1 MNRQEPVID
10 ANAKPYK
17 TLTERVTLSWKELLG
32 LKPAAGPQEPT
43 LGLEPESPAAP
54 AATPQA
60 VPAAAAPKGPEVTVP
75 PPDALAPKPFEP
87 QPLVLSEEEMKAI
100 IERLTPRIEASVR
113 EGLRDVLDLSVS
125 NAVAR
130 MKGDLERTLS
140 SLVAQAIEREIKSLR
155 VDDIVK
161 R

>member
-32 LKPAAGPQEPT
+32 LKPAASPQEPT
-43 LGLEPESPAAP
+43 LGLEPES
-54 AATPQA
+54 A
-60 VPAAAAPKGPEVTVP
+60 VPPAAAPQVQASAPKGPEVTVP
-75 PPDALAPKPFEP
+75 SADALAPKPSEP
-87 QPLVLSEEEMKAI
+87 QPLVLSEEEKKAI
-100 IERLTPRIEASVR
+100 IERLTPGIEASVR

-140 SLVAQAIEREIKSLR
+140 SLVTQAIEREIKSLK

>member
-17 TLTERVTLSWKELLG
+17 TLTDRVTLSWKELLG

-43 LGLEPESPAAP
+43 LGLEPENGAP
-54 AATPQA
+54 APTAPA
-60 VPAAAAPKGPEVTVP
+60 VPAAVRQVQEVTVP
-75 PPDALAPKPFEP
+75 PPEALAPKPFEP
-87 QPLVLSEEEMKAI
+87 QPLVLSEDEKKAI
-100 IERLTPRIEASVR
+100 IERLSPKIEAAVR
-113 EGLRDVLDLSVS
+113 EGLRDALDLSVA
-125 NAVAR
+125 NAVTR
-130 MKGDLERTLS
+130 MKADLERTLS
-140 SLVAQAIEREIKSLR
+140 ALVAQSVEREIQTLK

>member
-43 LGLEPESPAAP
+43 LGRAPESAAAP
-54 AATPQA
+54 AAAPKVQA
-60 VPAAAAPKGPEVTVP
+60 SAPKGPEVTVP
-75 PPDALAPKPFEP
+75 PADALAPKPFEP
-87 QPLVLSEEEMKAI
+87 QPLVLSEEEKKAI
-100 IERLTPRIEASVR
+100 IERLTPGIEASVR

-140 SLVAQAIEREIKSLR
+140 SLVTQAIEREIKSLK

>member
-32 LKPAAGPQEPT
+32 LKPAAGPQDPT
-43 LGLEPESPAAP
+43 LGLEPESAAAP
-54 AATPQA
+54 AAAPKVQA
-60 VPAAAAPKGPEVTVP
+60 SAPKGPEVTVP
-75 PPDALAPKPFEP
+75 PADALAPKPFEP
-87 QPLVLSEEEMKAI
+87 QPLVLSEEEKKAI
-100 IERLTPRIEASVR
+100 IERLTPGIEASVR

-140 SLVAQAIEREIKSLR
+140 SLVTQAIEREIKSLK

>member
-1 MNRQEPVID
+1 M
-10 ANAKPYK
+10 
-17 TLTERVTLSWKELLG
+17 
-32 LKPAAGPQEPT
+32 
-43 LGLEPESPAAP
+43 
-54 AATPQA
+54 
-60 VPAAAAPKGPEVTVP
+60 
-75 PPDALAPKPFEP
+75 
-87 QPLVLSEEEMKAI
+87 
-100 IERLTPRIEASVR
+100 R

-155 VDDIVK
+155 VVDIVK

>member
-43 LGLEPESPAAP
+43 LGLEPESAAAP
-54 AATPQA
+54 AAAPKVQA
-60 VPAAAAPKGPEVTVP
+60 SAPKGPEVTVP
-75 PPDALAPKPFEP
+75 PADALAPKPFEP
-87 QPLVLSEEEMKAI
+87 QPLVLSEEEKKAI
-100 IERLTPRIEASVR
+100 IERLTPGLEASVR

-140 SLVAQAIEREIKSLR
+140 SLVTQAIEREIKSLK

>member
-10 ANAKPYK
+10 ANSKPYK

-43 LGLEPESPAAP
+43 LGLEPESAAAP
-54 AATPQA
+54 AAAPKVQA
-60 VPAAAAPKGPEVTVP
+60 SAPKGPEVTVP
-75 PPDALAPKPFEP
+75 PADALAPKPFEP
-87 QPLVLSEEEMKAI
+87 QPLVLSEEEKKAI
-100 IERLTPRIEASVR
+100 IERLTPGLEASVR

-140 SLVAQAIEREIKSLR
+140 SLVTQAIEREIKSLK

>member
-43 LGLEPESPAAP
+43 LGLEPESAAPPAAP
-54 AATPQA
+54 KVQ
-60 VPAAAAPKGPEVTVP
+60 AAAPKGPEVTVP
-75 PPDALAPKPFEP
+75 PADALAPKPFEP
-87 QPLVLSEEEMKAI
+87 QPLVLSEEEKKAI
-100 IERLTPRIEASVR
+100 IERLTPGIEASVR

-140 SLVAQAIEREIKSLR
+140 SLVTQAIEREIKSLK
-155 VDDIVK
+155 VDDNVK

>member
-1 MNRQEPVID
+1 MP
-10 ANAKPYK
+10 
-17 TLTERVTLSWKELLG
+17 
-32 LKPAAGPQEPT
+32 PA
-43 LGLEPESPAAP
+43 
-54 AATPQA
+54 
-60 VPAAAAPKGPEVTVP
+60 
-75 PPDALAPKPFEP
+75 DALAPKPFEP
-87 QPLVLSEEEMKAI
+87 QPLVLSEEEKKAI
-100 IERLTPRIEASVR
+100 IERLTPGIEASVR

-140 SLVAQAIEREIKSLR
+140 SLVTQAIEREIKSLK

>member
-1 MNRQEPVID
+1 M
-10 ANAKPYK
+10 
-17 TLTERVTLSWKELLG
+17 
-32 LKPAAGPQEPT
+32 
-43 LGLEPESPAAP
+43 
-54 AATPQA
+54 
-60 VPAAAAPKGPEVTVP
+60 
-75 PPDALAPKPFEP
+75 
-87 QPLVLSEEEMKAI
+87 LSEEEKKAI

>member
-43 LGLEPESPAAP
+43 LGLEPESAAAP
-54 AATPQA
+54 AAAPKVQA
-60 VPAAAAPKGPEVTVP
+60 SAPKGPEVTVP
-75 PPDALAPKPFEP
+75 PADALAPKPFEP
-87 QPLVLSEEEMKAI
+87 QPLVLSEEEKKAI
-100 IERLTPRIEASVR
+100 IERLTPGIEASVR

-130 MKGDLERTLS
+130 MKGDLELS
-140 SLVAQAIEREIKSLR
+140 LIHI
-155 VDDIVK
+155 
-161 R
+161 

>member
-43 LGLEPESPAAP
+43 LGLEPESAAAP
-54 AATPQA
+54 AAAPKVQA
-60 VPAAAAPKGPEVTVP
+60 SAPKGPEAPVP
-75 PPDALAPKPFEP
+75 PADALAPKPFEP
-87 QPLVLSEEEMKAI
+87 QPLVLSEEEKKAI
-100 IERLTPRIEASVR
+100 IERLTPGIEASVR

-140 SLVAQAIEREIKSLR
+140 SLVTQAIEREIKSLK

>member
-43 LGLEPESPAAP
+43 LGLEPENPAAF
-54 AATPQA
+54 AAAPLA
-60 VPAAAAPKGPEVTVP
+60 VPAAPKGPEVTVP

-87 QPLVLSEEEMKAI
+87 QPLVLSEEEKKAI
-100 IERLTPRIEASVR
+100 IERLTPGIEASVR

-140 SLVAQAIEREIKSLR
+140 SLVTQAIEREIKSLK

>member
-32 LKPAAGPQEPT
+32 LKPAASPQEPT
-43 LGLEPESPAAP
+43 LGLEPES
-54 AATPQA
+54 A
-60 VPAAAAPKGPEVTVP
+60 VPPAAAPQVQASPKGPEVTVP
-75 PPDALAPKPFEP
+75 SADALAPKPFEP
-87 QPLVLSEEEMKAI
+87 QPLVLSEEEKKAI
-100 IERLTPRIEASVR
+100 IERLTPGIEASVR

-140 SLVAQAIEREIKSLR
+140 SLVTQAIEREIKSLK

>member
-1 MNRQEPVID
+1 MPS
-10 ANAKPYK
+10 A
-17 TLTERVTLSWKELLG
+17 
-32 LKPAAGPQEPT
+32 
-43 LGLEPESPAAP
+43 
-54 AATPQA
+54 
-60 VPAAAAPKGPEVTVP
+60 
-75 PPDALAPKPFEP
+75 DALAPKPFEP
-87 QPLVLSEEEMKAI
+87 QPLVLSEEEKKAI
-100 IERLTPRIEASVR
+100 IERLTPGIEASVR

-140 SLVAQAIEREIKSLR
+140 SLVTQAIEREIKSLK

>member
-32 LKPAAGPQEPT
+32 LKPAASPQEPT
-43 LGLEPESPAAP
+43 LGLEPES
-54 AATPQA
+54 A
-60 VPAAAAPKGPEVTVP
+60 VPPAAAPQVQASAPKGPEVTVP
-75 PPDALAPKPFEP
+75 SADALAPKPFEP
-87 QPLVLSEEEMKAI
+87 QPLVLSEEEKKAI
-100 IERLTPRIEASVR
+100 IERLTPGIEASVR
-113 EGLRDVLDLSVS
+113 EGLCDVLDLSVS

-140 SLVAQAIEREIKSLR
+140 SLVTQAIEREIKSLK

>member
-54 AATPQA
+54 AA
-60 VPAAAAPKGPEVTVP
+60 APKGPEVTVP

-87 QPLVLSEEEMKAI
+87 QPLVLSEEEKKAI

>member
-32 LKPAAGPQEPT
+32 LKPAASPQDPT
-43 LGLEPESPAAP
+43 LGLEPES
-54 AATPQA
+54 A
-60 VPAAAAPKGPEVTVP
+60 VPPAAAPQVQASAPKGPEVTVP
-75 PPDALAPKPFEP
+75 SADALAQKPFEP
-87 QPLVLSEEEMKAI
+87 QPLVLSEEEKKAI
-100 IERLTPRIEASVR
+100 IERLTPGIEASVR

-140 SLVAQAIEREIKSLR
+140 SLVTQAIEREIKSLK

>member
-43 LGLEPESPAAP
+43 LGLEPENPAAF
-54 AATPQA
+54 AAAPLA

-87 QPLVLSEEEMKAI
+87 QPLVLSEEEKKAI

>member
-43 LGLEPESPAAP
+43 LGLEPESAAAP
-54 AATPQA
+54 AAA
-60 VPAAAAPKGPEVTVP
+60 PA
-75 PPDALAPKPFEP
+75 DALAPKPFEP
-87 QPLVLSEEEMKAI
+87 QPLVLSEEEKKAI
-100 IERLTPRIEASVR
+100 IERLTPGIEASVR

-140 SLVAQAIEREIKSLR
+140 SLVTQAIEREIKSLK

>member
-32 LKPAAGPQEPT
+32 LKPAASPQEPT
-43 LGLEPESPAAP
+43 LGLEPES
-54 AATPQA
+54 A
-60 VPAAAAPKGPEVTVP
+60 VPPAAAPQVQASAPKGPEVTVP
-75 PPDALAPKPFEP
+75 SADVLAPKPFEP
-87 QPLVLSEEEMKAI
+87 QPLVLSEEEKKAI
-100 IERLTPRIEASVR
+100 IERLTPGIEASVR

-140 SLVAQAIEREIKSLR
+140 SLVTQAIEREIKSLK

>member
-43 LGLEPESPAAP
+43 LGLELESAAAP
-54 AATPQA
+54 AAAPKVQA
-60 VPAAAAPKGPEVTVP
+60 SAPKGPEVTVP
-75 PPDALAPKPFEP
+75 PADALAPKPFEP
-87 QPLVLSEEEMKAI
+87 QPLVLSEEEKKAI
-100 IERLTPRIEASVR
+100 IERLTPGIEASVR

-140 SLVAQAIEREIKSLR
+140 SLVTQAIEREIKSLK

>member
-43 LGLEPESPAAP
+43 LGLEPES
-54 AATPQA
+54 AATP
-60 VPAAAAPKGPEVTVP
+60 AAAPKVQASAPKGPEVTVP
-75 PPDALAPKPFEP
+75 PADALAPKPFEP
-87 QPLVLSEEEMKAI
+87 QPLVLSEEEKKAI
-100 IERLTPRIEASVR
+100 IERLTPGIEASVR

-140 SLVAQAIEREIKSLR
+140 SLVTQAIEREIKSLK

>member
-43 LGLEPESPAAP
+43 LGLEPESAAAP
-54 AATPQA
+54 AAAPKVQA
-60 VPAAAAPKGPEVTVP
+60 SAPKGPEVTVP
-75 PPDALAPKPFEP
+75 PADALAPKPFEP
-87 QPLVLSEEEMKAI
+87 QPLVLSEEEKKAI
-100 IERLTPRIEASVR
+100 IERLTHGIEASVR

-140 SLVAQAIEREIKSLR
+140 SLVTQAIEREIKSLK

>member
-43 LGLEPESPAAP
+43 LGLEPESAAAP
-54 AATPQA
+54 AAAPKVQA
-60 VPAAAAPKGPEVTVP
+60 SAPKGPEVTVP
-75 PPDALAPKPFEP
+75 PADALAPKPFEP
-87 QPLVLSEEEMKAI
+87 QPLVLSEEEKKAI
-100 IERLTPRIEASVR
+100 IERLTPGIEASVR

-140 SLVAQAIEREIKSLR
+140 SLVTQAIEREIKSLK